1 MVPGIEELKRQS
13 TLIFRDSCEKQLASL
28 ERRDKEKKDAGVSET
43 EKLGGGVPGARSQI
57 SEEGQSLA
65 GDAVIER
72 VP

>member
-1 MVPGIEELKRQS
+1 MKRQS

-43 EKLGGGVPGARSQI
+43 EKLGGGVPGARSPI